1 MSKIRVVGSPKCNKA
16 VNSTHK
22 QMMAWLLRFNGCMF
36 TEEDWLHF
44 LSSSDK
50 FAQKLNG
57 RCVQGQPSPNR
68 IELTISDDI
77 IQMNYYNRNTAAGGL
92 ELQMDVIIIKS
103 EYSRQMGVPEPYLPF
118 KNEDEPSE
126 DKEGGAS

>member
-1 MSKIRVVGSPKCNKA
+1 MSKIRVVGSPIRRNS
-16 VNSTHK
+16 VNRTHQ

-44 LSSSDK
+44 LTSADK
-50 FAQKLNG
+50 LAKKLNG
-57 RCVQGQPSPNR
+57 RLVGGVPSPNR

-77 IQMNYYNRNTAAGGL
+77 IQMNYHNRNTAAGGL

-103 EYSRQMGVPEPYLPF
+103 EYNRQMGVPEPYLPF
-118 KNEDEPSE
+118 ENEDEPSE
-126 DKEGGAS
+126 DKEGGAV